1 MKLKIRIATRKS
13 KLALCQVE
21 ILKSYFD
28 LGIETEILE
37 VITSGDQ
44 ILNKSLSEIGGKGL
58 FIKELEKFILDG
70 SADIAVHSMKDMET
84 EIAQNTTISAVLPR
98 GDRSDVLLGK
108 YSTLDDLPYNA
119 VIGTSSVRRAAF
131 TKSYRPDLV
140 IKLLRGN
147 VETRIQ
153 KLEDGLFDAIIL
165 AKAGLDRLKINVGKQ
180 IPSDIMPPA
189 ATQGAIAIQST
200 TNRNN
205 KYEKDLNNYLFNIN
219 DNETYFETLA
229 ERSFL
234 KTLDGSCRSPI
245 SASNSYKNGAIE
257 YQATGGGSKLGIG
270 GKISGNTYLNLEA
283 NFLEYEELSTDG
295 TKTDVDYFMDLVLLS
310 VSWVL

>member
-1 MKLKIRIATRKS
+1 LNFDRIKMKLKIRIASRKS
-13 KLALCQVE
+13 KLALRQVE

-84 EIAQNTTISAVLPR
+84 EIAQNTVISAVLPR
-98 GDRSDVLLGK
+98 GDRSDILLGK

-147 VETRIQ
+147 VGTRIQ

-205 KYEKDLNNYLFNIN
+205 KYEKDLNNYLLNIN

-229 ERSFL
+229 ERSLL

-245 SASNSYKNGAIE
+245 SASAYIIENDRLKLYGAI
-257 YQATGGGSKLGIG
+257 ARL
-270 GKISGNTYLNLEA
+270 
-283 NFLEYEELSTDG
+283 DG
-295 TKTDVDYFMDLVLLS
+295 TKVVKSEIVGLKKDAVLLGKNLGTEILS
-310 VSWVL
+310 KANGEIIYK

>member
-84 EIAQNTTISAVLPR
+84 EIAQNTVISAVLPR
-98 GDRSDVLLGK
+98 GDRSDILLGK

-165 AKAGLDRLKINVGKQ
+165 AKAGLDRLKINIGKQ

-205 KYEKDLNNYLFNIN
+205 KYEKDLNNYLLNIN

-229 ERSFL
+229 ERSLL

-245 SASNSYKNGAIE
+245 SASAYIIENDRLKLYGAI
-257 YQATGGGSKLGIG
+257 ARL
-270 GKISGNTYLNLEA
+270 
-283 NFLEYEELSTDG
+283 DG
-295 TKTDVDYFMDLVLLS
+295 TKVVKSEIVGLKKDAVLLGKNLGTEILS
-310 VSWVL
+310 KANGEIVYK

>member
-1 MKLKIRIATRKS
+1 MKLKIRIASRKS

-21 ILKSYFD
+21 ILKSHFD
-28 LGIETEILE
+28 LGIETEVLE

-58 FIKELEKFILDG
+58 FIKELEQFILNG

-84 EIAQNTTISAVLPR
+84 EIAQNTVISAVLPR

-180 IPSDIMPPA
+180 IPSDIIPPA

-205 KYEKDLNNYLFNIN
+205 KYEKDLNNYLLNIN

-229 ERSFL
+229 ERSLL

-245 SASNSYKNGAIE
+245 SASAYIIENDRLKLYGAI
-257 YQATGGGSKLGIG
+257 ARL
-270 GKISGNTYLNLEA
+270 
-283 NFLEYEELSTDG
+283 DG
-295 TKTDVDYFMDLVLLS
+295 TKVVKSEIVGLKKDAVLLGKNLGTEILS
-310 VSWVL
+310 KANGEIIYK

>member
-1 MKLKIRIATRKS
+1 MKFKIRIASRKS

-21 ILKSYFD
+21 IVKSYFD

-37 VITSGDQ
+37 VTTAGDQ

-58 FIKELEKFILDG
+58 FIKELENFILDG

-84 EIAQNTTISAVLPR
+84 EIAQNTQISAVLPR
-98 GDRSDVLLGK
+98 DDRSDVLLGK

-147 VETRIQ
+147 VGTRIQ
-153 KLEDGLFDAIIL
+153 KLEDGHFDAIIL
-165 AKAGLDRLKINVGKQ
+165 AQAGLDRLKISVGTT
-180 IPSDIMPPA
+180 IPKEIMPPA

-200 TNRNN
+200 TNKNN
-205 KYEKDLNNYLFNIN
+205 QYEKDLNNYLFSIN
-219 DNETYFETLA
+219 DSKTYFEILA
-229 ERSFL
+229 ERSLL

-245 SASNSYKNGAIE
+245 SASAYVLENERLKLYGAI
-257 YQATGGGSKLGIG
+257 ARL
-270 GKISGNTYLNLEA
+270 
-283 NFLEYEELSTDG
+283 DG
-295 TKTDVDYFMDLVLLS
+295 TKVVKSEITGLKKDAVLLGKNLGIEMIS
-310 VSWVL
+310 RANGEVIYK

>member
-1 MKLKIRIATRKS
+1 MKLKIRIASRKS

-28 LGIETEILE
+28 FGIETEILE

-84 EIAQNTTISAVLPR
+84 EIAQNTAISAVLPR

-229 ERSFL
+229 ERSLL

-245 SASNSYKNGAIE
+245 SASAYIIENDRLKLYGAI
-257 YQATGGGSKLGIG
+257 ARL
-270 GKISGNTYLNLEA
+270 
-283 NFLEYEELSTDG
+283 DG
-295 TKTDVDYFMDLVLLS
+295 TKVVKSEIVGLKKDAVLLGINLGTEILS
-310 VSWVL
+310 KANGEIIYK

>member
-84 EIAQNTTISAVLPR
+84 EIAQNTVISAVLPR
-98 GDRSDVLLGK
+98 GDRSDILLGK

-180 IPSDIMPPA
+180 IPSDLMPPA

-205 KYEKDLNNYLFNIN
+205 KYEKDLNNYLLNIN

-229 ERSFL
+229 ERSLL

-245 SASNSYKNGAIE
+245 SASAYIIENDRLKLYGAI
-257 YQATGGGSKLGIG
+257 ARL
-270 GKISGNTYLNLEA
+270 
-283 NFLEYEELSTDG
+283 DG
-295 TKTDVDYFMDLVLLS
+295 TKVVKSEIVGLKKDAVLLGKNLGTEILS
-310 VSWVL
+310 KANGEIIYK

>member
-58 FIKELEKFILDG
+58 FMKELEKFILDG
-70 SADIAVHSMKDMET
+70 SADVAVHSMKDMET
-84 EIAQNTTISAVLPR
+84 EIAQNTVISAVLPR
-98 GDRSDVLLGK
+98 GDRSDILLGK

-205 KYEKDLNNYLFNIN
+205 KYEKDLNNYLLNIN

-229 ERSFL
+229 ERSLL

-245 SASNSYKNGAIE
+245 SASAYIIENDRLKLYGAI
-257 YQATGGGSKLGIG
+257 ARL
-270 GKISGNTYLNLEA
+270 
-283 NFLEYEELSTDG
+283 DG
-295 TKTDVDYFMDLVLLS
+295 TKVVKSEIVGLKKDAVLLGKNLGTEILS
-310 VSWVL
+310 KANGEIIYK

>member
-84 EIAQNTTISAVLPR
+84 EIAQNTVISAVLPR
-98 GDRSDVLLGK
+98 GDRSDILLGK

-205 KYEKDLNNYLFNIN
+205 KYEKDLNNYLLNIN

-229 ERSFL
+229 ERSLL

-245 SASNSYKNGAIE
+245 SASAYIIENDRLKLYGAI
-257 YQATGGGSKLGIG
+257 ARL
-270 GKISGNTYLNLEA
+270 
-283 NFLEYEELSTDG
+283 DG
-295 TKTDVDYFMDLVLLS
+295 TKVVKSEIVGLKKDAVLLGKNLGTEILS
-310 VSWVL
+310 KANGKIIYK

>member
-84 EIAQNTTISAVLPR
+84 EIAQNTVISAVLPR
-98 GDRSDVLLGK
+98 GDRSDILLGK

-205 KYEKDLNNYLFNIN
+205 KYEKDLNNYLLNIN

-229 ERSFL
+229 ERSLL
-234 KTLDGSCRSPI
+234 KTLNGSCRSPI
-245 SASNSYKNGAIE
+245 SASAYIIENDRLKLYGAI
-257 YQATGGGSKLGIG
+257 ARL
-270 GKISGNTYLNLEA
+270 
-283 NFLEYEELSTDG
+283 DG
-295 TKTDVDYFMDLVLLS
+295 TKVVKSEIVGLKKDAVLLGKNLGTEILS
-310 VSWVL
+310 KANGEIIYK

>member
-1 MKLKIRIATRKS
+1 MKFKIRIASRKS

-21 ILKSYFD
+21 IVKSYFD

-37 VITSGDQ
+37 VTTAGDQ

-58 FIKELEKFILDG
+58 FIKELENFILDG

-84 EIAQNTTISAVLPR
+84 EIAQNTQISAVLPR

-119 VIGTSSVRRAAF
+119 VIGTSSIRRAAF

-147 VETRIQ
+147 VGTRIQ
-153 KLEDGLFDAIIL
+153 KLEDGHFDAIIL
-165 AKAGLDRLKINVGKQ
+165 AQAGLDRLKISVGTT
-180 IPSDIMPPA
+180 IPKEIMPPA

-200 TNRNN
+200 TNKNN
-205 KYEKDLNNYLFNIN
+205 QYEKDLNNYLFSIN
-219 DNETYFETLA
+219 DSKTYFEILA
-229 ERSFL
+229 ERSLL

-245 SASNSYKNGAIE
+245 SASAYVLENERLKLYGAI
-257 YQATGGGSKLGIG
+257 ARL
-270 GKISGNTYLNLEA
+270 
-283 NFLEYEELSTDG
+283 DG
-295 TKTDVDYFMDLVLLS
+295 TKVVKSEITGLKKDAVLLGKNLGIEMIS
-310 VSWVL
+310 RANGEVIYK

>member
-165 AKAGLDRLKINVGKQ
+165 AKAGLDRLKIKVGKQ

-205 KYEKDLNNYLFNIN
+205 KYEKDLKNYLLNIN

-229 ERSFL
+229 ERSLL
-234 KTLDGSCRSPI
+234 KTLDGSCQSPI
-245 SASNSYKNGAIE
+245 SASAYIIENDRLKLYGAI
-257 YQATGGGSKLGIG
+257 ARL
-270 GKISGNTYLNLEA
+270 
-283 NFLEYEELSTDG
+283 DG
-295 TKTDVDYFMDLVLLS
+295 TKVVKSEIVGLKKDAVLLGKNLGTEILS
-310 VSWVL
+310 KANGEIIYK

>member
-1 MKLKIRIATRKS
+1 MKFKIRIASRKS
-13 KLALCQVE
+13 KLALRQVE

-28 LGIETEILE
+28 LGIETQILE
-37 VITSGDQ
+37 VTTSGDQ

-84 EIAQNTTISAVLPR
+84 EIAQNTVISAVLQR

-205 KYEKDLNNYLFNIN
+205 KYEKDLNNYLLNIN

-229 ERSFL
+229 ERSLL

-245 SASNSYKNGAIE
+245 SASAYIIENDRLKLYGAI
-257 YQATGGGSKLGIG
+257 ARL
-270 GKISGNTYLNLEA
+270 
-283 NFLEYEELSTDG
+283 DG
-295 TKTDVDYFMDLVLLS
+295 TKVVKSEIVGLKKDAVLLGKNLGTEILS
-310 VSWVL
+310 KANGEIIYK

>member
-1 MKLKIRIATRKS
+1 MYKRQQS
-13 KLALCQVE
+13 KLALRQVE

-28 LGIETEILE
+28 LGIETQILE

-84 EIAQNTTISAVLPR
+84 EIAQNTVISAVLPR

-205 KYEKDLNNYLFNIN
+205 KYEKDLNNYLLNIN

-229 ERSFL
+229 ERSLL

-245 SASNSYKNGAIE
+245 SASAYIIENDRLKLHGAI
-257 YQATGGGSKLGIG
+257 ASL
-270 GKISGNTYLNLEA
+270 
-283 NFLEYEELSTDG
+283 DG
-295 TKTDVDYFMDLVLLS
+295 TKVVKSEIVGLKKDAVLLGKNLGTEILS
-310 VSWVL
+310 KANGEIVYK

>member
-84 EIAQNTTISAVLPR
+84 EIAQNTVISAVLPR

-180 IPSDIMPPA
+180 IPTDIMPPA

-229 ERSFL
+229 ERSLL

-245 SASNSYKNGAIE
+245 SASAYIIENDRLKLYGAI
-257 YQATGGGSKLGIG
+257 ARL
-270 GKISGNTYLNLEA
+270 
-283 NFLEYEELSTDG
+283 DG
-295 TKTDVDYFMDLVLLS
+295 TKVVKSEIVGLKKDAVLLGKNLGIEILS
-310 VSWVL
+310 KANGEIIYK

>member
-1 MKLKIRIATRKS
+1 MKLKIRIASRKS

-84 EIAQNTTISAVLPR
+84 EIAQNTVISAVLPR
-98 GDRSDVLLGK
+98 GDRSDILLGK

-180 IPSDIMPPA
+180 IPSDIIPPA

-229 ERSFL
+229 ERSLL

-245 SASNSYKNGAIE
+245 SASAYIIENDRLKLYGAI
-257 YQATGGGSKLGIG
+257 ARL
-270 GKISGNTYLNLEA
+270 
-283 NFLEYEELSTDG
+283 DG
-295 TKTDVDYFMDLVLLS
+295 TKVVKSEIVGLKKDAVLLGKNLGTEILS
-310 VSWVL
+310 KANGEIIYK

>member
-84 EIAQNTTISAVLPR
+84 EIAQNTVISAVLPR
-98 GDRSDVLLGK
+98 GDRSDILLGK

-180 IPSDIMPPA
+180 IPSDIIPPA

-205 KYEKDLNNYLFNIN
+205 KYEKDLNNYLLNIN

-229 ERSFL
+229 ERSLL
-234 KTLDGSCRSPI
+234 KTLNGSCRSPI
-245 SASNSYKNGAIE
+245 SASAYIIENDRLKLYGAI
-257 YQATGGGSKLGIG
+257 ARL
-270 GKISGNTYLNLEA
+270 
-283 NFLEYEELSTDG
+283 DG
-295 TKTDVDYFMDLVLLS
+295 TKVVKSEIVGLKKDAVLLGKNLGTEILS
-310 VSWVL
+310 KANGEIIYK

>member
-1 MKLKIRIATRKS
+1 MKFKIRIASRKS
-13 KLALCQVE
+13 KLALCKVE
-21 ILKSYFD
+21 IVKSYFD

-37 VITSGDQ
+37 VTTAGDQ

-58 FIKELEKFILDG
+58 FIKELENFILDG

-84 EIAQNTTISAVLPR
+84 EIAQNTQISAVLPR

-108 YSTLDDLPYNA
+108 YSTLDDLPYKA

-147 VETRIQ
+147 VGTRIQ
-153 KLEDGLFDAIIL
+153 KLEDGHFDAIIL
-165 AKAGLDRLKINVGKQ
+165 AQAGLDRLKISVGTT
-180 IPSDIMPPA
+180 IPKEIMPPA

-200 TNRNN
+200 TNKNN
-205 KYEKDLNNYLFNIN
+205 QHEKDLNNYLFSIN
-219 DNETYFETLA
+219 DSKTYFEILA
-229 ERSFL
+229 ERSLL

-245 SASNSYKNGAIE
+245 SASAYVLENECLKLYGAI
-257 YQATGGGSKLGIG
+257 ARL
-270 GKISGNTYLNLEA
+270 
-283 NFLEYEELSTDG
+283 DG
-295 TKTDVDYFMDLVLLS
+295 TKVVKSEITGLKKDAVLLGKNLGIEMIS
-310 VSWVL
+310 RANGEVIYK

>member
-28 LGIETEILE
+28 LSIETEILK

-205 KYEKDLNNYLFNIN
+205 KYEKDLNNYLLNIN

-229 ERSFL
+229 ERSLL

-245 SASNSYKNGAIE
+245 SASAYIIENDRLKLYGAI
-257 YQATGGGSKLGIG
+257 ARL
-270 GKISGNTYLNLEA
+270 
-283 NFLEYEELSTDG
+283 DG
-295 TKTDVDYFMDLVLLS
+295 TKVVKSEIVGLKKDAVLLGKNLGTEILS
-310 VSWVL
+310 KANGEIIYK

>member
-1 MKLKIRIATRKS
+1 MKLKIRIASRKS

-21 ILKSYFD
+21 ILKSHFD
-28 LGIETEILE
+28 LGIETEVLE

-84 EIAQNTTISAVLPR
+84 EIAQNTVISAVLPR

-131 TKSYRPDLV
+131 TKSYRPDVV

-229 ERSFL
+229 ERSLL

-245 SASNSYKNGAIE
+245 SASAYIIENDRLKLYGAI
-257 YQATGGGSKLGIG
+257 ARL
-270 GKISGNTYLNLEA
+270 
-283 NFLEYEELSTDG
+283 DG
-295 TKTDVDYFMDLVLLS
+295 TKVVKSEIVGLKKDAVLLGKNLGTEILS
-310 VSWVL
+310 KANGEIIYK

>member
-1 MKLKIRIATRKS
+1 MKLKIKIATRKS

-84 EIAQNTTISAVLPR
+84 EIAQNTLISAVLPR

-205 KYEKDLNNYLFNIN
+205 KYEKDLNNYLLNIN

-229 ERSFL
+229 ERSLL

-245 SASNSYKNGAIE
+245 SASAYIIENDRLKLYGAI
-257 YQATGGGSKLGIG
+257 ARL
-270 GKISGNTYLNLEA
+270 
-283 NFLEYEELSTDG
+283 DG
-295 TKTDVDYFMDLVLLS
+295 TKVVKSEIVGLKKDAVLLGKNLGTEILS
-310 VSWVL
+310 KANGEIIYK

>member
-21 ILKSYFD
+21 ILKSYFE
-28 LGIETEILE
+28 LGIETDILE

-84 EIAQNTTISAVLPR
+84 EIAQNTVISAVLPR

-131 TKSYRPDLV
+131 TKSYRPDVV

-180 IPSDIMPPA
+180 IPTDIMPPA

-205 KYEKDLNNYLFNIN
+205 KYEKDLNNYLLNIN
-219 DNETYFETLA
+219 DNESYFETLA
-229 ERSFL
+229 ERSLL
-234 KTLDGSCRSPI
+234 KTLDGSCQSPI
-245 SASNSYKNGAIE
+245 SASAYIIENDRLKLYGAI
-257 YQATGGGSKLGIG
+257 ARL
-270 GKISGNTYLNLEA
+270 
-283 NFLEYEELSTDG
+283 DG
-295 TKTDVDYFMDLVLLS
+295 TKVVKSEIVGLKKDAVLLGKNLGTEILS
-310 VSWVL
+310 KANGEIIYK

>member
-84 EIAQNTTISAVLPR
+84 EIAQNTVISAVLPR
-98 GDRSDVLLGK
+98 GDRSDILLGK

-180 IPSDIMPPA
+180 IPTDIMPPA

-205 KYEKDLNNYLFNIN
+205 KYEKDLNNYLLNIN

-229 ERSFL
+229 ERSLL

-245 SASNSYKNGAIE
+245 SASAYIIENDRLKLYGAI
-257 YQATGGGSKLGIG
+257 ARL
-270 GKISGNTYLNLEA
+270 
-283 NFLEYEELSTDG
+283 DG
-295 TKTDVDYFMDLVLLS
+295 TKVVKSEIVGLKKDAVLLGKNLGTEILS
-310 VSWVL
+310 KANGEIIYK

>member
-44 ILNKSLSEIGGKGL
+44 ILNKSLSKIGGKGL

-84 EIAQNTTISAVLPR
+84 EIAQNTVISAVLPR
-98 GDRSDVLLGK
+98 GDRSDILLGK

-205 KYEKDLNNYLFNIN
+205 KYEKDLNNYLLNIN

-229 ERSFL
+229 ERSLL
-234 KTLDGSCRSPI
+234 KTLNGSCRSPI
-245 SASNSYKNGAIE
+245 SASAYIIENDRLKLYGAI
-257 YQATGGGSKLGIG
+257 ARL
-270 GKISGNTYLNLEA
+270 
-283 NFLEYEELSTDG
+283 DG
-295 TKTDVDYFMDLVLLS
+295 TKVVKSEIVGLKKDAVLLGKNLGTEILS
-310 VSWVL
+310 KANGKIIYK

>member
-1 MKLKIRIATRKS
+1 MKFKIRIASRKS

-21 ILKSYFD
+21 IVKSYFD

-37 VITSGDQ
+37 VSTAGDQ

-58 FIKELEKFILDG
+58 FIKELENFILDD

-84 EIAQNTTISAVLPR
+84 EIAPNTQISAVLPR

-108 YSTLDDLPYNA
+108 YSTLDDLPYKA

-147 VETRIQ
+147 VGTRIQ
-153 KLEDGLFDAIIL
+153 KLEDGHFDAIIL
-165 AKAGLDRLKINVGKQ
+165 AQAGLDRLKISVGTK
-180 IPSDIMPPA
+180 IPKEIMPPA

-200 TNRNN
+200 TNKNN
-205 KYEKDLNNYLFNIN
+205 QYEKDLNNYLFSIN
-219 DNETYFETLA
+219 DSKTYFEILA
-229 ERSFL
+229 ERSLL

-245 SASNSYKNGAIE
+245 SASAYVLENERLKLYGAI
-257 YQATGGGSKLGIG
+257 ARL
-270 GKISGNTYLNLEA
+270 
-283 NFLEYEELSTDG
+283 DG
-295 TKTDVDYFMDLVLLS
+295 TKVVKSEITGLKKDAVLLGKNLGIEMMS
-310 VSWVL
+310 RANGEVIYK

>member
-1 MKLKIRIATRKS
+1 MKLKIRIASRKS

-28 LGIETEILE
+28 LGIETEILQ

-84 EIAQNTTISAVLPR
+84 EIAQNTVISAVLPR

-205 KYEKDLNNYLFNIN
+205 KYEKDLNNYLLNIN

-229 ERSFL
+229 ERSLL

-245 SASNSYKNGAIE
+245 SASAYIIENDRLKLYGAI
-257 YQATGGGSKLGIG
+257 ARL
-270 GKISGNTYLNLEA
+270 
-283 NFLEYEELSTDG
+283 DG
-295 TKTDVDYFMDLVLLS
+295 TKVVKSEIVGLKKDAVLLGKNLGTEILS
-310 VSWVL
+310 KANGEIIYK

>member
-84 EIAQNTTISAVLPR
+84 EIAKNTVISAVLPR

-189 ATQGAIAIQST
+189 ASQGAIAIQST

-205 KYEKDLNNYLFNIN
+205 KYEKDLNNYLLNIN

-229 ERSFL
+229 ERSLL

-245 SASNSYKNGAIE
+245 SASAYIIENDRLKLYGAI
-257 YQATGGGSKLGIG
+257 ARL
-270 GKISGNTYLNLEA
+270 
-283 NFLEYEELSTDG
+283 DG
-295 TKTDVDYFMDLVLLS
+295 TKVVKSEIVGLKKDAVLLGKNLGTEILS
-310 VSWVL
+310 KANGEIIYK

>member
-1 MKLKIRIATRKS
+1 MKFKIRIASRKS

-21 ILKSYFD
+21 IVKSYFD

-37 VITSGDQ
+37 VTTVGDQ

-58 FIKELEKFILDG
+58 FIKELENFILDG

-84 EIAQNTTISAVLPR
+84 EIAQNTQISAVLPR
-98 GDRSDVLLGK
+98 GDRSDMLLGK

-147 VETRIQ
+147 VGTRIQ
-153 KLEDGLFDAIIL
+153 KLEDGHFDAIIL
-165 AKAGLDRLKINVGKQ
+165 AQAGLDRLKISVGTT
-180 IPSDIMPPA
+180 IPKEIMPPA

-200 TNRNN
+200 TNKNN
-205 KYEKDLNNYLFNIN
+205 QYEKDLNNYLFSIN
-219 DNETYFETLA
+219 DSKTYFEILA
-229 ERSFL
+229 ERSLL

-245 SASNSYKNGAIE
+245 SASAYVLENERLKLYGAIARLDGTNVVKSE
-257 YQATGGGSKLGIG
+257 ITGLKKDAVLLGKNLGIEM
-270 GKISGNTYLNLEA
+270 ISRA
-283 NFLEYEELSTDG
+283 NGEVIY
-295 TKTDVDYFMDLVLLS
+295 K
-310 VSWVL
+310 

>member
-1 MKLKIRIATRKS
+1 
-13 KLALCQVE
+13 
-21 ILKSYFD
+21 
-28 LGIETEILE
+28 
-37 VITSGDQ
+37 
-44 ILNKSLSEIGGKGL
+44 
-58 FIKELEKFILDG
+58 
-70 SADIAVHSMKDMET
+70 MKDMET
-84 EIAQNTTISAVLPR
+84 EIAQNTVISAVLPR
-98 GDRSDVLLGK
+98 GDRSDILLGK

-205 KYEKDLNNYLFNIN
+205 KYEKDLNNYLLNIN

-229 ERSFL
+229 ERSLL

-245 SASNSYKNGAIE
+245 SASAYIIENDRLKLYGAI
-257 YQATGGGSKLGIG
+257 ARL
-270 GKISGNTYLNLEA
+270 
-283 NFLEYEELSTDG
+283 DG
-295 TKTDVDYFMDLVLLS
+295 TKVVKSEIVGLKKDAVLLGKNLGS
-310 VSWVL
+310 EILSKANGEIIYK

>member
-1 MKLKIRIATRKS
+1 MKLKIRIASRKS

-84 EIAQNTTISAVLPR
+84 EIAQNTVISAVLPR
-98 GDRSDVLLGK
+98 GDRSDILLGK

-229 ERSFL
+229 ERSLL

-245 SASNSYKNGAIE
+245 SASAYIIENDRLKLYGAI
-257 YQATGGGSKLGIG
+257 ARL
-270 GKISGNTYLNLEA
+270 
-283 NFLEYEELSTDG
+283 DG
-295 TKTDVDYFMDLVLLS
+295 TKVVKSEIVGLKKDAVLLGKNLGTEILS
-310 VSWVL
+310 KANGEIIYK